1 MKPERAANLVARW
14 VRLYTRGLP
23 VAVARRRIDEIDAD
37 LHDQIA
43 AERVCGTGDW
53 RIALSLVARMVRGFA
68 DDASWRGGH
77 ARARTTYRLATGL
90 AIGSALFIF
99 WLMGAVG
106 IIGVEGD
113 PADLMFF
120 GVFAVGI
127 VGAVIARFRPPGA
140 PRALGMARAMLA
152 MALAQGLVGAV
163 ALIAGKHKAAI
174 SSVFEIL
181 GLTGMFVS
189 LFLGSAWL
197 FWHAARK
204 QV

>member
-1 MKPERAANLVARW
+1 MKPERTARLVARW

-23 VAVARRRIDEIDAD
+23 AAVAQRRIDEIEAD

-43 AERVCGTGDW
+43 DERAHGTSER
-53 RIALSLVARMVRGFA
+53 RIALSIVGRMVRGLP
-68 DDASWRGGH
+68 DDASWRGGQ
-77 ARARTTYRLATGL
+77 AEARTAYRLATGL
-90 AIGSALFIF
+90 AIGSALFVL

-127 VGAVIARFRPPGA
+127 VGALIARFRHRGSA
-140 PRALGMARAMLA
+140 RALGMARAMLA
-152 MALAQGLVGAV
+152 MALAQAMVGAV

-181 GLTGMFVS
+181 GLTAMFVS

-197 FWHAARK
+197 YWRAARK

>member
-1 MKPERAANLVARW
+1 MKPERTAKSVAE
-14 VRLYTRGLP
+14 
-23 VAVARRRIDEIDAD
+23 EIDA
-37 LHDQIA
+37 
-43 AERVCGTGDW
+43 
-53 RIALSLVARMVRGFA
+53 
-68 DDASWRGGH
+68 WRGGH
-77 ARARTTYRLATGL
+77 TRARTAYRLAVGT
-90 AIGSALFIF
+90 AIGSALFVF

-127 VGAVIARFRPPGA
+127 VGAVIARFRPKGPA
-140 PRALGMARAMLA
+140 RALGMARAMLA
-152 MALAQGLVGAV
+152 MALAQALVGVV

-181 GLTGMFVS
+181 GLSGMFIA

-197 FWHAARK
+197 FRHAARK
-204 QV
+204 QLSSL